1 MEGKWYTV
9 TATNSCASAYR
20 WMRDALYPAE
30 KELCEREGRDV
41 YLLMDEQ
48 AAGAELGARGLIFHP
63 YLLGERCPYFNPNA
77 RGDFFGVSM
86 VHNKGHFA
94 RALLE
99 GVAFSLYDCLQVL
112 KDFTDKMEDIVVI
125 GGGAKSPLWSQI
137 VCDVFGLEVKQ
148 PANAESSF
156 GGALLAGVGVG
167 AFANE
172 LEAAGRCI
180 RMKRTYRPDPGNHA
194 KYDQLFAIYK
204 EVAQTMP
211 PVWEKLAQIAND

>member
-1 MEGKWYTV
+1 M
-9 TATNSCASAYR
+9 
-20 WMRDALYPAE
+20 
-30 KELCEREGRDV
+30 
-41 YLLMDEQ
+41 LMDEQ
-48 AAGAELGARGLIFHP
+48 ASKAELGARGLIFHP

-86 VHNKGHFA
+86 VHNKGDFA

-112 KDFTDKMEDIVVI
+112 KNFTDNMEDIVII

-137 VCDVFGLEVKQ
+137 VSDVFGLEVKM
-148 PANAESSF
+148 PEHAESSF

-172 LEAAGRCI
+172 MEAARKCI
-180 RMKRTYRPDPGNHA
+180 RMKRTYKPDPENHA
-194 KYDQLFAIYK
+194 KYEKIFAIYR
-204 EVAQTMP
+204 EIVEASAP
-211 PVWEKLAQIAND
+211 IWEKLARIAND